1 MDEVQTGCGAS
12 GTFWAHEAWHLPS
25 PPDAVT
31 FSKKMQLAGYYCTA
45 ALIPDTPYRI
55 FNTWMGDPVRLLQV
69 RFVHCCSPWPTSQTL
84 EHRFSHTHTPH
95 PDALVGS

>member
-31 FSKKMQLAGYYCTA
+31 FSKKMQLAGYYCT
-45 ALIPDTPYRI
+45 
-55 FNTWMGDPVRLLQV
+55 QV
-69 RFVHCCSPWPTSQTL
+69 
-84 EHRFSHTHTPH
+84 
-95 PDALVGS
+95 